1 MEINAKKKIKSSNI
15 NLEIVI
21 TKYTKEFLA
30 FFASF
35 PEIIFFVAIN
45 TNFHN

>member
-1 MEINAKKKIKSSNI
+1 MKIKAKNIKSLNI

-30 FFASF
+30 FFATLPAITS
-35 PEIIFFVAIN
+35 FVAIN